1 MAQFQHCPNLSSECI
16 RGLHSASSYNYCN
29 FLRERNAKGKDC
41 QSFSNQSIFFARKLN
56 KMLETTCL
64 DSLMSDTTHRLTLIV

>member
-16 RGLHSASSYNYCN
+16 QALHFASSYNYCN
-29 FLRERNAKGKDC
+29 SLRERNAEGKDC
-41 QSFSNQSIFFARKLN
+41 QSFSNQNIFFARKFN

-64 DSLMSDTTHRLTLIV
+64 ASLMSYTMHRLTLIV